1 MTDEAYVFHEDSKEK
16 KRVARSAHKK
26 PAHNSRRCRFPSDY
40 KTRKELNA
48 MNSEVTSYNLSQP
61 MKWAEFCAMPEDL
74 QKKYLISLRAKYNA
88 NLTCL
93 GEMFGVNRQTV
104 ANRFVA
110 LGLENPTKGTRPY
123 PEWYSFLK
131 HGTPAREATPIKD
144 LIPEELREKLDRYEA
159 EHPHVKANDERVR
172 EEAAT
177 VNEESIPEPA
187 APPVGYVLTANDAMM
202 LSNVHAILSI
212 MSAGEKEN
220 PVLSKLFSNA
230 ADNIQRL
237 VAAWMEVQG

>member
-16 KRVARSAHKK
+16 KRTARSAHKK

-48 MNSEVTSYNLSQP
+48 MNSEVKTYALSQP

-74 QKKYLISLRAKYNA
+74 QKQYLISLRAKYNA

-110 LGLENPTKGTRPY
+110 LNLENPTKETHPY

-131 HGTPAREATPIKD
+131 HGTPAREFTPIRD

-159 EHPHVKANDERVR
+159 EHPHVKANVERVR
-172 EEAAT
+172 EENAVDEKST
-177 VNEESIPEPA
+177 PEPA
-187 APPVGYVLTANDAMM
+187 AQPAGYVLTADDAIM
-202 LSNVHAILSI
+202 LSNIHGVLLAISATTDSPALSAMLQI
-212 MSAGEKEN
+212 LTGEVK
-220 PVLSKLFSNA
+220 
-230 ADNIQRL
+230 RL
-237 VAAWMEVQG
+237 VKAWKEVQG